1 MSPLAL
7 KALVNHAIGGD
18 VTAGYFQMTTERLRA
33 EAGAG
38 AEGRGSQFTTL
49 PPGKRC

>member
-18 VTAGYFQMTTERLRA
+18 VTAGYVQMTTERLRRPVQA
-33 EAGAG
+33 VCDKLIELCRVPMG
-38 AEGRGSQFTTL
+38 L
-49 PPGKRC
+49 K